1 MGWERPGC
9 RKTFIIRG
17 RRKKNW
23 TYIST
28 VACNAEQETEQQHS
42 SLFNSFQLSLQTDQP
57 ITNNFSLYTTTN
69 NKDKM
74 YTKFIAAA
82 LCFSAALVAAREIN
96 QDDVPDKCLQTR
108 ECQAV
113 VSTATNCGSADTVG
127 MYTPPPLQPPSSFLV
142 LFLFP
147 FF

>member
-1 MGWERPGC
+1 
-9 RKTFIIRG
+9 
-17 RRKKNW
+17 
-23 TYIST
+23 
-28 VACNAEQETEQQHS
+28 
-42 SLFNSFQLSLQTDQP
+42 
-57 ITNNFSLYTTTN
+57 
-69 NKDKM
+69 M

-127 MYTPPPLQPPSSFLV
+127 MYTPPPFSLPHFFFV
-142 LFLFP
+142 LFLFL
-147 FF
+147 FFFDQTNDADGTFSY